1 MARIKNPKAKGTA
14 FEHICKKYLEAQGM
28 NVYRSPA
35 SLGSADLVTIQ
46 KYEIDTDSNNRF
58 VIASLVQL
66 IQCKYL
72 KKYMSKREVTQLVTD
87 AEKLGAEAYLFYREK
102 PRGQIKWD
110 LLFTPKISSKS

>member
-1 MARIKNPKAKGTA
+1 MVRIKNPKAKGSN
-14 FEHICKKYLEAQGM
+14 FERIVKKYLEAQGM

-46 KYEIDTDSNNRF
+46 KAKSG
-58 VIASLVQL
+58 SLVQL

-72 KKYMSKREVTQLVTD
+72 EKYMGKKEIAVLVTD

-102 PRGQIKWD
+102 PRGKVVWK
-110 LLFTPKISSKS
+110 LLYSPLIDH

>member
-14 FEHICKKYLEAQGM
+14 FERKVKKYLELNDM

-46 KYEIDTDSNNRF
+46 KAESG
-58 VIASLVQL
+58 SLVQL

-72 KKYMSKREVTQLVTD
+72 AKYMSKKETEILVAD
-87 AEKLGAEAYLFYREK
+87 AKKLGAEAYLFYREK
-102 PRGQIKWD
+102 PRGMIKWK
-110 LLFTPKISSKS
+110 LLYSPKIIDPKISSKS